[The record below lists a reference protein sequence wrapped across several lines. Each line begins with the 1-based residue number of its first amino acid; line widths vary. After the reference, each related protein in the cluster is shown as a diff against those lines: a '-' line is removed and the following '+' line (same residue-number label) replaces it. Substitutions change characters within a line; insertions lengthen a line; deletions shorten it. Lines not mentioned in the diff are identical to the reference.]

1 MEIENLSKIMYFMY
15 FLYCIFSSKSI
26 FSVLVKLRSQLLSI
40 TIWLTFVLYSNIF
53 QLYIELK
60 GLALREVQY
69 VITSNFPT

>member
-15 FLYCIFSSKSI
+15 FLHCIFSSKSI
-26 FSVLVKLRSQLLSI
+26 FSVLVKLRQQYLSI

-53 QLYIELK
+53 QLYIELT